1 MNKLSVAL
9 ISNSP
14 QTLINFKGELIK
26 TLNKRGYKVFVCCCN
41 CTDKTIKEIENIGA
55 IYVKINL
62 SRLGINFIEDFKNC
76 IDLKKTITKIK
87 PDYVISYFAKS
98 VIFGTLAAFLSGVK
112 NRFVLIEGLGYAFTD
127 DPNMFSLKRFFLKKI
142 LSFLLRIS
150 LSRANK
156 IFFLNSDDRKDLK
169 KYKIINDDQYTKVL
183 GPIGL
188 NLEKWSNF
196 SINNSETITFIFV
209 GRFIKEKGIIEYLKA
224 SISIAKIFPKT
235 KFLVLGSQESLN
247 NPGRISSNYLSRL
260 LNNKNIEWINNGD
273 VYSYLKSS
281 SVFVL
286 PSYREGYP
294 RSTQEAMALGKPIIT
309 TNVPG
314 CKETIINNK
323 NGIIVRPGSVEE
335 IENAMKFFI
344 KNPKLITKMGYESFL
359 IAKAKFSAEIF
370 NKKLLD
376 EM

>member
-1 MNKLSVAL
+1 M
-9 ISNSP
+9 
-14 QTLINFKGELIK
+14 
-26 TLNKRGYKVFVCCCN
+26 
-41 CTDKTIKEIENIGA
+41 
-55 IYVKINL
+55 
-62 SRLGINFIEDFKNC
+62 
-76 IDLKKTITKIK
+76 
-87 PDYVISYFAKS
+87 
-98 VIFGTLAAFLSGVK
+98 
-112 NRFVLIEGLGYAFTD
+112 
-127 DPNMFSLKRFFLKKI
+127 
-142 LSFLLRIS
+142 
-150 LSRANK
+150 
-156 IFFLNSDDRKDLK
+156 
-169 KYKIINDDQYTKVL
+169 
-183 GPIGL
+183 
-188 NLEKWSNF
+188 
-196 SINNSETITFIFV
+196 
-209 GRFIKEKGIIEYLKA
+209 
-224 SISIAKIFPKT
+224 
-235 KFLVLGSQESLN
+235 VLGSQESLN